1 MVEVFSFDR
10 ETILMVLVV
19 VALVGAFYNFRE
31 VQSVK
36 KMLAAPKPVLPQEP
50 VKKETEKV
58 EETSEKK
65 EQ

>member
-1 MVEVFSFDR
+1 MFSFDR

-19 VALVGAFYNFRE
+19 VALIGAFYNFRE

-36 KMLAAPKPVLPQEP
+36 KMLAAPTPVLPQEP
-50 VKKETEKV
+50 VKKEV

>member
-1 MVEVFSFDR
+1 MVEMFSFDR

-19 VALVGAFYNFRE
+19 VALIGAFYNFRE

-50 VKKETEKV
+50 VKKEV